1 MGPLGLVEAQ
11 GAGDAVDDALGH
23 AGGIAALEADVVLRR
38 DAGQQRHL
46 LTTKTGDTST
56 LAAVR
61 RKPGLRG
68 RDPRTPGREELT
80 DLCTHLVTG
89 VSGSVASCHGAT
101 VRALPAR

>member
-1 MGPLGLVEAQ
+1 VRLLSRVEVERS
-11 GAGDAVDDALGH
+11 GDAVDDALGD
-23 AGGIAALEADVVLRR
+23 AGGVTALEADVVLRR

-46 LTTKTGDTST
+46 LTTKTRDTST
-56 LAAVR
+56 LPAVR

-89 VSGSVASCHGAT
+89 VSGSVTSCHGAS